1 MNRDR
6 EGMEFPSPYFQPAS
20 QHRSREAWRKRVTCL
35 EEEARR
41 SEFVR
46 LESSSAELTKAY
58 RADLTPVETIVAATK
73 NTKKATVERLV
84 VGLESSA
91 QTIYRFLEEEDHPR
105 EAVARYNNYVGHW
118 KEVAEDLATIL
129 ARMFE
134 GQAAFRGVSKNDRTE
149 DAS

>member
-1 MNRDR
+1 
-6 EGMEFPSPYFQPAS
+6 
-20 QHRSREAWRKRVTCL
+20 
-35 EEEARR
+35 
-41 SEFVR
+41 VR

-134 GQAAFRGVSKNDRTE
+134 GQAAFRGVSENDRTE